1 MSEAHALEYLTEEEY
16 RIFELASEER
26 HEYVDGI
33 VRAMTGAALRHNFVA
48 GNLFAA
54 LNLAT
59 KGTNC
64 RATIEGARL
73 RINDKRHYYP
83 DVMGT
88 CETLTHTH
96 EISEPCLIA
105 EILSPSTTHIDRGEK
120 RFAYLSMPSLRHHL
134 IIDLEANIIEHTSRP
149 DSQSPWTLQICESG
163 DSIDLHCPAVLSIT
177 VDALLE

>member
-26 HEYVDGI
+26 HEYVDGV
-33 VRAMTGAALRHNFVA
+33 VRVMTGAALRHNFVA
-48 GNLFAA
+48 LNFATA
-54 LNLAT
+54 LNLAA
-59 KGTNC
+59 KGTGC
-64 RATIEGARL
+64 RATMEGARL

-83 DVMGT
+83 DVMVT

-105 EILSPSTTHIDRGEK
+105 EILSPSTTHVDRGEK

-134 IIDLEANIIEHTSRP
+134 IIDLETNIIEHTSRP
-149 DSQSPWTLQICESG
+149 DSQSPWTLQICEAG
-163 DSIDLHCPAVLSIT
+163 DNIDLHCPAVFSIA
-177 VDALLE
+177 VNDLLA

>member
-48 GNLFAA
+48 LNLATA
-54 LNLAT
+54 LNLAAN
-59 KGTNC
+59 GTGC
-64 RATIEGARL
+64 RATMEGARL
-73 RINDKRHYYP
+73 RITDKRHYYP
-83 DVMGT
+83 DVMVT

-105 EILSPSTTHIDRGEK
+105 EILSPSTTHVDRGEK

-134 IIDLEANIIEHTSRP
+134 IIDLETNIIEHTSRP
-149 DSQSPWTLQICESG
+149 DSQSPWTLQICEAG
-163 DSIDLHCPAVLSIT
+163 DNIDLHCPAVFSIA
-177 VDALLE
+177 VNDLLA